1 MPQPPDI
8 FVGISVF
15 ARFMYDWG
23 WIPLPFV
30 LFFAW
35 RALWLYYVEL
45 RYIARADWITL
56 ELKIPH
62 TVESTP
68 KAMEQIFAGLHGMKT
83 RANLKEHYLEGKH
96 QLHISMEI
104 VGTGGTIHF
113 FIRTPRQFQRL
124 IESQIYAQYKDAE
137 ITEVE
142 DYTAMMPPGIPN
154 EEYEAWGTE
163 LIFTKDDAYP
173 IRTYRFFEEPSS
185 EKKFVDPL
193 AALMELLGE
202 LGEGEH
208 IWVQY
213 LMKPT
218 GDEWQRK
225 GQYLIDRLI
234 GKRSAKTSSGTNIPE
249 EIFQFFSD
257 MFTTLF
263 LGQEPAGVG
272 SEVKK
277 EKEGPETLMQH
288 LPPGMKDTVAAL
300 EESISKHG
308 FEAGIRILYI
318 AKTESFQSASIAAVL
333 GAFKQFST
341 YNLNGFKPNNAVSPS
356 IDYMFKK
363 TREHLRKKKLYQHA
377 RTRYFVRNKI
387 ISNTEEL
394 ATIYHVPSIVMEVPL
409 LPKITAKKAEPP
421 AGLPII

>member
-1 MPQPPDI
+1 
-8 FVGISVF
+8 
-15 ARFMYDWG
+15 
-23 WIPLPFV
+23 
-30 LFFAW
+30 
-35 RALWLYYVEL
+35 
-45 RYIARADWITL
+45 
-56 ELKIPH
+56 
-62 TVESTP
+62 
-68 KAMEQIFAGLHGMKT
+68 
-83 RANLKEHYLEGKH
+83 
-96 QLHISMEI
+96 
-104 VGTGGTIHF
+104 
-113 FIRTPRQFQRL
+113 
-124 IESQIYAQYKDAE
+124 
-137 ITEVE
+137 
-142 DYTAMMPPGIPN
+142 
-154 EEYEAWGTE
+154 
-163 LIFTKDDAYP
+163 
-173 IRTYRFFEEPSS
+173 
-185 EKKFVDPL
+185 
-193 AALMELLGE
+193 MELLGE

-318 AKTESFQSASIAAVL
+318 AKTESFQSASIAAVM
-333 GAFKQFST
+333 GAFKLFST
-341 YNLNGFKPNNAVSPS
+341 YNLNGFNPNNPVTPW
-356 IDYMFKK
+356 IDYVFKK
-363 TREHLRKKKLYQHA
+363 TREYLRKKKLYQHA

-387 ISNTEEL
+387 IFNTEEL